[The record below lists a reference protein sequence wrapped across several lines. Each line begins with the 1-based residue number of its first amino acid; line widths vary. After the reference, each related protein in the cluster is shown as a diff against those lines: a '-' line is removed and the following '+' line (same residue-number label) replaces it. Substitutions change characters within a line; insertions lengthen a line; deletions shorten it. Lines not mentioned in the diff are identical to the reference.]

1 MKYDMVVAGVGGQG
15 ILSISFVV
23 DNAAMAQGL
32 RFKQSEVHGMAQRGG
47 AVVSHLRVAD
57 GEIFSDLIPKG
68 SADLIL
74 SMEPLEALRYSDYLA
89 PDGAVVASSNPF
101 VNIPNYPDEGE
112 VLAKVQGF
120 ANHTLVNAA
129 ELARAAGSGYAQ
141 NMVILGAASHVLPLD
156 REQIDKFIGVLFRA
170 KGDKIIEV
178 NLNAFRFGA
187 QAGGFYRAVLAAGAD
202 PAGAVALSTR
212 LHPWDFVEGD
222 VEAWVELL
230 SRDNK
235 GTLRAWL
242 RGRTGLIA
250 GDEQIRSRIAA
261 LDFASAGPEEYESA
275 LGE

>member
-57 GEIFSDLIPKG
+57 SEIFSDLIPKG

-89 PDGAVVASSNPF
+89 PDGAVVASANPF
-101 VNIPNYPDEGE
+101 VNIPDYPDEDE
-112 VLAKVQGF
+112 VLTRVQGY

-141 NMVILGAASHVLPLD
+141 NMVILGAASHLIPLD
-156 REQIDKFIGVLFRA
+156 REQIDKFIGVLFSL
-170 KGDKIIEV
+170 KGDQVIEV

-187 QAGGFYRAVLAAGAD
+187 QAGGFYRAVLAAGAT
-202 PAGAVALSTR
+202 PAGAVALATR
-212 LHPWDFVEGD
+212 LHPWDFEEQD
-222 VEAWVELL
+222 VAAWVELL
-230 SRDNK
+230 ARDK
-235 GTLRAWL
+235 KDTLRAWL
-242 RGRTGLIA
+242 RGRTGLLA
-250 GDEQIRSRIAA
+250 GDASIRSQIAS
-261 LDFASAGPEEYESA
+261 LDFAVAGPEDYESA